1 MYVLILNSTN
11 VQAGSNNTKFIYKF
25 PSNITFEKGS
35 QIAVSSINLYYS
47 WFNIN
52 ASLYNNNKFSYK
64 WFNASGTL
72 NVTVNVTIPDGNY
85 TVATLN
91 EYIQSV
97 LVTNGHYIV
106 QTSTGKF
113 VYHIEL
119 LTNPTYY
126 SVQLNVYTMITS
138 TTATATGYT
147 KPTTSWAF
155 PTANTCP
162 QVIIQSTNSFN
173 HLIGFNAGTY
183 PSVSSATSQTYLST
197 FTPTLSPVSSI
208 IMTCSL
214 CKQPLSI
221 PDNMLFCFG
230 SGNTSFGD
238 MIDIQP
244 SALSFVNIRDG
255 SYNQLEVTLMD
266 QNLTP
271 MNIRDNQLIIMLTI
285 RTLEFDSG
293 YGN

>member
-11 VQAGSNNTKFIYKF
+11 VQIGSNNTKFIYKF

-52 ASLYNNNKFSYK
+52 SLLYNNNSFSYK
-64 WFNASGTL
+64 WFDATGSLT
-72 NVTVNVTIPDGNY
+72 VTIKVTIPDGNY

-126 SVQLNVYTMITS
+126 SVQLNVYYMMTS

-147 KPTTSWAF
+147 KPTTTWAF
-155 PTANTCP
+155 PTTNTCP
-162 QVIIQSTNSFN
+162 QVIIQSTNSFKN
-173 HLIGFNAGTY
+173 LIGFNAGTY
-183 PSVSSATSQTYLST
+183 PSTSSTTSQTFLSA

-238 MIDIQP
+238 MIDVQP
-244 SALSFVNIRDG
+244 PALSFVNIRDG
-255 SYNQLEVTLMD
+255 SYNQLEVTLLD
-266 QNLTP
+266 QNLSP